1 MIPKHEKFKNH
12 YPSNYQVD
20 MSREK
25 NVSYLTSATESTIIK
40 VIMLFLTKKVTIII
54 VETPPVSVRNNN
66 K

>member
-40 VIMLFLTKKVTIII
+40 VICFSLQRKLRLLKLKHH
-54 VETPPVSVRNNN
+54 RLA
-66 K
+66 

>member
-1 MIPKHEKFKNH
+1 MK
-12 YPSNYQVD
+12 SLRTTTLGNYQVD

-54 VETPPVSVRNNN
+54 VETPPVSIRNNN